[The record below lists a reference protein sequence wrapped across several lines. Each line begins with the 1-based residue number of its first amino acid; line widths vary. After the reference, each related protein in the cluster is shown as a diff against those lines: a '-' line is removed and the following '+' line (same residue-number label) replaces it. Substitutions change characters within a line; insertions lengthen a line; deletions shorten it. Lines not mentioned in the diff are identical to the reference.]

1 MDTSDVDV
9 SEFPASFF
17 EALHKVERSRGKGC
31 LEKENRVP
39 GGGASIAEPA
49 SRGVDRRPMS
59 PLPSGDVSPGIARKR
74 RIPPSLAVRPG
85 DSSQNDPV
93 VPDPGGAKTP
103 LPDLAFDGEI
113 VVAETPERVDAL
125 VMRIRRLCAVPGH
138 DRAVGWDLEWVV
150 NFGRGR
156 ERPVALMQVCVRP
169 KPPARPLC
177 ALLRMCRVHG
187 GLTPVLRAF
196 VEDASIRKVGVQ
208 ARGDAHK
215 MKRDF
220 GVDVGGVVEL
230 KEYAA
235 ARAASADTR
244 PAAYS
249 LAALAEWSLERRLPK
264 KSSDRISDW
273 EAATL
278 SAEQIAY
285 AALDAWASLRV
296 FDALEERA
304 PDASPPRPPP
314 PPPPKPRAS
323 PPPSESEEEVDEDAP
338 GWDAKDVIPALPAA
352 RQAPL
357 MPAKT
362 EAHRLHLEL
371 GWSGAQIAASKAVKT
386 STADNYLADAIR
398 AGRAYRLG
406 ALGVTRKT
414 MAMVKVAFERHR
426 AEASERIPV
435 APPTGAGAE
444 RPLIRR
450 VRELMLTPDAASYA
464 DVSFCL
470 AHLERLELLWETRP
484 RASAGGEEKSERG
497 ERTEG
502 ADGSVE

>member
-93 VPDPGGAKTP
+93 VSDPGGAKTP

-244 PAAYS
+244 PAA
-249 LAALAEWSLERRLPK
+249 
-264 KSSDRISDW
+264 
-273 EAATL
+273 
-278 SAEQIAY
+278 
-285 AALDAWASLRV
+285 
-296 FDALEERA
+296 
-304 PDASPPRPPP
+304 
-314 PPPPKPRAS
+314 
-323 PPPSESEEEVDEDAP
+323 
-338 GWDAKDVIPALPAA
+338 
-352 RQAPL
+352 
-357 MPAKT
+357 
-362 EAHRLHLEL
+362 
-371 GWSGAQIAASKAVKT
+371 
-386 STADNYLADAIR
+386 
-398 AGRAYRLG
+398 
-406 ALGVTRKT
+406 
-414 MAMVKVAFERHR
+414 
-426 AEASERIPV
+426 
-435 APPTGAGAE
+435 
-444 RPLIRR
+444 
-450 VRELMLTPDAASYA
+450 
-464 DVSFCL
+464 
-470 AHLERLELLWETRP
+470 
-484 RASAGGEEKSERG
+484 
-497 ERTEG
+497 
-502 ADGSVE
+502 

>member
-230 KEYAA
+230 KECAA
-235 ARAASADTR
+235 ARAASADAR

-249 LAALAEWSLERRLPK
+249 LAALAEWTLERRLPK

-285 AALDAWASLRV
+285 AALDAWCAAHAGESRPCV
-296 FDALEERA
+296 VHGEALEHGET
-304 PDASPPRPPP
+304 PPP
-314 PPPPKPRAS
+314 PPS
-323 PPPSESEEEVDEDAP
+323 PPSSSPSSPPENKSEHAVVVTSDA
-338 GWDAKDVIPALPAA
+338 GGDAAVTSAHAA
-352 RQAPL
+352 GQPSRRSAPL
-357 MPAKT
+357 GT
-362 EAHRLHLEL
+362 
-371 GWSGAQIAASKAVKT
+371 AV
-386 STADNYLADAIR
+386 
-398 AGRAYRLG
+398 
-406 ALGVTRKT
+406 
-414 MAMVKVAFERHR
+414 
-426 AEASERIPV
+426 
-435 APPTGAGAE
+435 PPGQKD
-444 RPLIRR
+444 P
-450 VRELMLTPDAASYA
+450 
-464 DVSFCL
+464 
-470 AHLERLELLWETRP
+470 
-484 RASAGGEEKSERG
+484 
-497 ERTEG
+497 
-502 ADGSVE
+502 